1 MTNADFLR
9 DYQNF
14 ITQSLFFDQTGHF
27 GMAASAA
34 SVRLKP

>member
-14 ITQSLFFDQTGHF
+14 ITQSFFFDQTGRF
-27 GMAASAA
+27 SGQ
-34 SVRLKP
+34 RLG